1 MTNTKMEM
9 TSTELAFY
17 SLGEILA
24 GTRNRLKFETQF
36 SLIKQAL
43 TRLQKLEESLK
54 TSNSSTF
61 QHWLDLRENSNIA
74 AYACILDL
82 REQIQAL
89 EQDLT
94 NQEFRAQFYK
104 NILGNRIDSIE
115 AFIKQKEND

>member
-61 QHWLDLRENSNIA
+61 QNWLDLRENSNIA

-115 AFIKQKEND
+115 TFIKQKEND

>member
-54 TSNSSTF
+54 TSNSSPF

-115 AFIKQKEND
+115 TFIKQKEND

>member
-115 AFIKQKEND
+115 TFIKQKEND

>member
-54 TSNSSTF
+54 TSKSSTF

-82 REQIQAL
+82 REQIQA
-89 EQDLT
+89 
-94 NQEFRAQFYK
+94 
-104 NILGNRIDSIE
+104 
-115 AFIKQKEND
+115 